1 MRGIGAVIHFRS
13 PTPGSTSA
21 PDFSGMWGSI
31 RDWFA
36 LSAQDEAAQCFRAIY
51 QPDEGMS
58 PPDRLKHFLRLKAL
72 ASPGRQA
79 NFTAERIPG
88 TGETI
93 CMIASGKNSDFPS
106 VTLHLSDQEWH
117 STQHQ
122 KGAVDSP
129 RSSVSDDNQTATVTG
144 TGGSVEARPK
154 GSPITRTQIQAWQE
168 LSPEAKRE
176 TGGWKVWAQSQ
187 GISVNSAGACLTNTG
202 VTPKGAIRLQPPG
215 ERGSSIT
222 NAQIQVWR
230 DLPQE
235 AKREAGGW
243 KVWAQ
248 TQGIN
253 INSAGACLTNTGL
266 TPRGAIRLQP
276 PGERG
281 TPITNQQIRAWQD
294 LSLEAK
300 REAGGWIRWAQS
312 QRINIDSA
320 STCLT
325 HTGLTPRGAVRLH
338 PPGERGT
345 PITNQQ
351 IRAWQDLPQEAKR
364 EAGGWIKWAQ
374 AQGITT
380 GSAGIF
386 LTNSGLTPFGTE
398 RLKPPG
404 ERGTPI
410 TNQQIRMWSDLP
422 QEAKHEAGGWMTWAQ
437 AQGIDINSA
446 SACLTNT
453 GLKPRG
459 AIRLQPSW
467 ERGSPITEAQLL
479 AWLNMSPEER
489 RTSGGWA
496 TWAQSQGINVGSAG
510 TYLTNTGLTPRG
522 AVRLQPPGERGT
534 PITDQQIRAW
544 KDLPQ
549 EAKRKAGGGITWAQS
564 QGINV
569 GSAGAYLTN
578 TGLTPRGAI
587 RLQPPGER
595 GTPLTNQ
602 QIRAW
607 QDLPQEAKREAG
619 GRIKWA
625 LAQGITIG
633 SAGIFLTN
641 SGLTPFGTERL
652 KPPGE
657 RGTPITNQQIRMWR
671 DLPQEAKHKAGGWM
685 TWAQAQGID
694 INSAS
699 AYLTNTGLKLTGVIR
714 LQPPGERGSPITEA
728 QHLAWLNMSP
738 EERRTSGGWAT
749 WAQARRISYI
759 SARKYL
765 APTDSEMPSRG
776 ISRPSP
782 PSTVT
787 SDSPQASTS
796 AATTTGDKIAVSMSA
811 PPECSGEKR
820 SLPSTK
826 ADISAPPA
834 KHIKEEEDDVTCR
847 THQINNNLPILQHWR
862 DPAISVMAR
871 AEGRIET
878 LQVTRWGPLF
888 NPLPRKI
895 KARINQDIRWF
906 LQNEGSHDA
915 RMNAMMSVA
924 IPLDDIDGYRGRA
937 VYARTNLAAFTV
949 LGPYSGRLLDSETVR
964 CEYEKEYGREASNY
978 YFATRSQER
987 LVSAW
992 PEGNILSLLNSPVF
1006 THRTAETEAR
1016 QNVSAV
1022 LVGKN
1027 IHFFLTTRDVRA
1039 GEELWFD
1046 YGPDYRH
1053 FEPGEALRSASV
1065 KEEPSSP
1072 EEG

>member
-21 PDFSGMWGSI
+21 PDFSGMWSSI

-36 LSAQDEAAQCFRAIY
+36 LSAQDEAAQCFRAFY

-79 NFTAERIPG
+79 NFTAERILG

-122 KGAVDSP
+122 KEAVDSP

-154 GSPITRTQIQAWQE
+154 GSPITRAQIQAWQE

-187 GISVNSAGACLTNTG
+187 GINIGSAGTCLTNTG
-202 VTPKGAIRLQPPG
+202 LRPRGAIRLQPPG

-243 KVWAQ
+243 IKWAQ
-248 TQGIN
+248 AQGIN
-253 INSAGACLTNTGL
+253 IGSAGACLTNTGL

-281 TPITNQQIRAWQD
+281 TPIINMQIQAWQD
-294 LSLEAK
+294 LPLEAK
-300 REAGGWIRWAQS
+300 REAGGWIRWAQA
-312 QRINIDSA
+312 QGINIDSA
-320 STCLT
+320 SACLT
-325 HTGLTPRGAVRLH
+325 NTGLTPSGAIRLQ

-351 IRAWQDLPQEAKR
+351 IRAWQDLPLEAKR
-364 EAGGWIKWAQ
+364 
-374 AQGITT
+374 
-380 GSAGIF
+380 
-386 LTNSGLTPFGTE
+386 
-398 RLKPPG
+398 
-404 ERGTPI
+404 
-410 TNQQIRMWSDLP
+410 
-422 QEAKHEAGGWMTWAQ
+422 EAGGWMTWAQ
-437 AQGIDINSA
+437 AQSIDIYSA
-446 SACLTNT
+446 SAYLTNT
-453 GLKPRG
+453 GLKSQG
-459 AIRLQPSW
+459 VVRLQPPG

-479 AWLNMSPEER
+479 AWLNMSP
-489 RTSGGWA
+489 
-496 TWAQSQGINVGSAG
+496 
-510 TYLTNTGLTPRG
+510 
-522 AVRLQPPGERGT
+522 
-534 PITDQQIRAW
+534 D
-544 KDLPQ
+544 
-549 EAKRKAGGGITWAQS
+549 
-564 QGINV
+564 
-569 GSAGAYLTN
+569 
-578 TGLTPRGAI
+578 
-587 RLQPPGER
+587 
-595 GTPLTNQ
+595 
-602 QIRAW
+602 
-607 QDLPQEAKREAG
+607 
-619 GRIKWA
+619 
-625 LAQGITIG
+625 
-633 SAGIFLTN
+633 
-641 SGLTPFGTERL
+641 
-652 KPPGE
+652 
-657 RGTPITNQQIRMWR
+657 
-671 DLPQEAKHKAGGWM
+671 
-685 TWAQAQGID
+685 
-694 INSAS
+694 
-699 AYLTNTGLKLTGVIR
+699 
-714 LQPPGERGSPITEA
+714 
-728 QHLAWLNMSP
+728 
-738 EERRTSGGWAT
+738 ERRTSGGWAT
-749 WAQARRISYI
+749 WAQARGISYI

-776 ISRPSP
+776 TSRPSP
-782 PSTVT
+782 PTTVT

-796 AATTTGDKIAVSMSA
+796 AATTTGDEIAVSVST
-811 PPECSGEKR
+811 PPERSGEKR

-826 ADISAPPA
+826 EDISAPPA
-834 KHIKEEEDDVTCR
+834 KQIKEEEDDVTWL
-847 THQINNNLPILQHWR
+847 THQINNNLPILRHWR
-862 DPAISVMAR
+862 DPAISVMAQ

-888 NPLPRKI
+888 NLLSRQT
-895 KARINQDIRWF
+895 KARINQNIRWF
-906 LQNEGSHDA
+906 LQNEGKHDA

-924 IPLDDIDGYRGRA
+924 IPLDDSDGYRGRT

-949 LGPYSGRLLDSETVR
+949 LGPYSGRLLDSEKVR
-964 CEYEKEYGREASNY
+964 CEYEKKYGKESGNY

-992 PEGNILSLLNSPVF
+992 PEGNILSLINSPVF

-1027 IHFFLTTRDVRA
+1027 IHFYVTTRDISA

-1046 YGPDYRH
+1046 YGPDYQH
-1053 FEPGEALRSASV
+1053 FESGEALRSAQV

>member
-21 PDFSGMWGSI
+21 PDFSGMWSSI

-36 LSAQDEAAQCFRAIY
+36 LSAQDEAAQCFRAFY

-79 NFTAERIPG
+79 NFTAERILG

-122 KGAVDSP
+122 KEAVDSP

-154 GSPITRTQIQAWQE
+154 GSPITRAQIQAWQE

-187 GISVNSAGACLTNTG
+187 GINIGSAGTCLTNTG
-202 VTPKGAIRLQPPG
+202 LRPRGAIRLQPPG

-243 KVWAQ
+243 IKWAQ
-248 TQGIN
+248 AQGIN
-253 INSAGACLTNTGL
+253 IGSAGACLTNTGL
-266 TPRGAIRLQP
+266 TPSGAIRLQP

-294 LSLEAK
+294 LPLEAK
-300 REAGGWIRWAQS
+300 NEAGG
-312 QRINIDSA
+312 
-320 STCLT
+320 C
-325 HTGLTPRGAVRLH
+325 
-338 PPGERGT
+338 
-345 PITNQQ
+345 
-351 IRAWQDLPQEAKR
+351 
-364 EAGGWIKWAQ
+364 IKWAQ
-374 AQGITT
+374 AQGINI
-380 GSAGIF
+380 GSTRMF

-410 TNQQIRMWSDLP
+410 TNQQIRAWQDLP
-422 QEAKHEAGGWMTWAQ
+422 LEAKREAGGWMTWAQ
-437 AQGIDINSA
+437 AQSIDIYSA
-446 SACLTNT
+446 SAYLTNT
-453 GLKPRG
+453 GLKSQG
-459 AIRLQPSW
+459 VVRLQPPG

-479 AWLNMSPEER
+479 AWLNMSP
-489 RTSGGWA
+489 
-496 TWAQSQGINVGSAG
+496 
-510 TYLTNTGLTPRG
+510 
-522 AVRLQPPGERGT
+522 
-534 PITDQQIRAW
+534 D
-544 KDLPQ
+544 
-549 EAKRKAGGGITWAQS
+549 
-564 QGINV
+564 
-569 GSAGAYLTN
+569 
-578 TGLTPRGAI
+578 
-587 RLQPPGER
+587 
-595 GTPLTNQ
+595 
-602 QIRAW
+602 
-607 QDLPQEAKREAG
+607 
-619 GRIKWA
+619 
-625 LAQGITIG
+625 
-633 SAGIFLTN
+633 
-641 SGLTPFGTERL
+641 
-652 KPPGE
+652 
-657 RGTPITNQQIRMWR
+657 
-671 DLPQEAKHKAGGWM
+671 
-685 TWAQAQGID
+685 
-694 INSAS
+694 
-699 AYLTNTGLKLTGVIR
+699 
-714 LQPPGERGSPITEA
+714 
-728 QHLAWLNMSP
+728 
-738 EERRTSGGWAT
+738 ERRTSGGWAT
-749 WAQARRISYI
+749 WAQARGISYI

-776 ISRPSP
+776 TSRPSP
-782 PSTVT
+782 PTTVT

-796 AATTTGDKIAVSMSA
+796 AATTTGDEIAVSVST
-811 PPECSGEKR
+811 PPERSGEKR

-826 ADISAPPA
+826 EDISAPPA
-834 KHIKEEEDDVTCR
+834 KQIKEEEDDVTWL
-847 THQINNNLPILQHWR
+847 THQINNNLPILRHWR
-862 DPAISVMAR
+862 DPAISVMAQ

-888 NPLPRKI
+888 NLLSRQT
-895 KARINQDIRWF
+895 KARINQNIRWF
-906 LQNEGSHDA
+906 LQNEGKHDA

-924 IPLDDIDGYRGRA
+924 IPLDDSDGYRGRT

-949 LGPYSGRLLDSETVR
+949 LGPYSGRLLDSEKVR
-964 CEYEKEYGREASNY
+964 CEYEKKYGKESGNY

-992 PEGNILSLLNSPVF
+992 PEGNILSLINSPVF

-1027 IHFFLTTRDVRA
+1027 IHFYVTTRDISA

-1046 YGPDYRH
+1046 YGPDYQH
-1053 FEPGEALRSASV
+1053 FESGEALRSAQV

>member
-13 PTPGSTSA
+13 PTPGSTSV
-21 PDFSGMWGSI
+21 PDFSGMWSSI

-36 LSAQDEAAQCFRAIY
+36 LSAQDEAAQCFRAFY

-79 NFTAERIPG
+79 NFTAERILG

-122 KGAVDSP
+122 KEAVDSP

-154 GSPITRTQIQAWQE
+154 GSPITNLQIQTWRDLPQ
-168 LSPEAKRE
+168 EAKRE
-176 TGGWKVWAQSQ
+176 AGGWIRWAQSQ
-187 GISVNSAGACLTNTG
+187 GINIGSAGVCLTNTG
-202 VTPKGAIRLQPPG
+202 LTPKGAIRLQPPG
-215 ERGSSIT
+215 ERGTPII
-222 NAQIQVWR
+222 NMQIRAWQ

-243 KVWAQ
+243 IRWAQ
-248 TQGIN
+248 AQGIN
-253 INSAGACLTNTGL
+253 IDSASACLTNTGL

-294 LSLEAK
+294 LPLEAK
-300 REAGGWIRWAQS
+300 R
-312 QRINIDSA
+312 
-320 STCLT
+320 
-325 HTGLTPRGAVRLH
+325 
-338 PPGERGT
+338 
-345 PITNQQ
+345 
-351 IRAWQDLPQEAKR
+351 
-364 EAGGWIKWAQ
+364 
-374 AQGITT
+374 
-380 GSAGIF
+380 
-386 LTNSGLTPFGTE
+386 
-398 RLKPPG
+398 
-404 ERGTPI
+404 
-410 TNQQIRMWSDLP
+410 
-422 QEAKHEAGGWMTWAQ
+422 EAGGWMTWAQ

-446 SACLTNT
+446 SAYLTKT
-453 GLKPRG
+453 GLKPQVVV
-459 AIRLQPSW
+459 RLQPPR

-496 TWAQSQGINVGSAG
+496 TWAQA
-510 TYLTNTGLTPRG
+510 RG
-522 AVRLQPPGERGT
+522 
-534 PITDQQIRAW
+534 
-544 KDLPQ
+544 
-549 EAKRKAGGGITWAQS
+549 
-564 QGINV
+564 
-569 GSAGAYLTN
+569 
-578 TGLTPRGAI
+578 
-587 RLQPPGER
+587 
-595 GTPLTNQ
+595 
-602 QIRAW
+602 
-607 QDLPQEAKREAG
+607 
-619 GRIKWA
+619 
-625 LAQGITIG
+625 
-633 SAGIFLTN
+633 
-641 SGLTPFGTERL
+641 
-652 KPPGE
+652 
-657 RGTPITNQQIRMWR
+657 
-671 DLPQEAKHKAGGWM
+671 
-685 TWAQAQGID
+685 
-694 INSAS
+694 
-699 AYLTNTGLKLTGVIR
+699 
-714 LQPPGERGSPITEA
+714 
-728 QHLAWLNMSP
+728 
-738 EERRTSGGWAT
+738 
-749 WAQARRISYI
+749 ISYI

-776 ISRPSP
+776 TSRPSP

-796 AATTTGDKIAVSMSA
+796 AATTTGDEIAVSMTA
-811 PPECSGEKR
+811 PPEHSGEKR

-826 ADISAPPA
+826 EDISAPPA
-834 KHIKEEEDDVTCR
+834 KQIKEEEDDVTWR
-847 THQINNNLPILQHWR
+847 THQINNNLPILRHWR
-862 DPAISVMAR
+862 DPAISVMTQ

-888 NPLPRKI
+888 NLLSRQT

-906 LQNEGSHDA
+906 LQNEGKHDA

-924 IPLDDIDGYRGRA
+924 IPLDDSDGYRGRT
-937 VYARTNLAAFTV
+937 VYARIDLAAFTV
-949 LGPYSGRLLDSETVR
+949 LGPYSGRLLDSEKVR
-964 CEYEKEYGREASNY
+964 CEYEKEYGKEAGNY

-992 PEGNILSLLNSPVF
+992 PEGNILSLINSPAF

-1027 IHFFLTTRDVRA
+1027 IHFYVTTRDISA

-1053 FEPGEALRSASV
+1053 FESGEALRSAQV
-1065 KEEPSSP
+1065 KEEPPSP

>member
-13 PTPGSTSA
+13 PTPGSTSV
-21 PDFSGMWGSI
+21 PDFSGMWSSI

-36 LSAQDEAAQCFRAIY
+36 LSAQDEAAQCFRAFY

-79 NFTAERIPG
+79 NFTAERILG

-122 KGAVDSP
+122 KEAVDSP

-154 GSPITRTQIQAWQE
+154 GSPITNLQIQTWRDLPQ
-168 LSPEAKRE
+168 EAKRE
-176 TGGWKVWAQSQ
+176 AGGWKVWAQSQ
-187 GISVNSAGACLTNTG
+187 GINIGSAGACLTNTG
-202 VTPKGAIRLQPPG
+202 LRPKGAIRLQPPG

-243 KVWAQ
+243 IRWAQ
-248 TQGIN
+248 SQGIN
-253 INSAGACLTNTGL
+253 IGSAGVCLTNTGL
-266 TPRGAIRLQP
+266 TPKGAIRLQP

-281 TPITNQQIRAWQD
+281 TPI
-294 LSLEAK
+294 
-300 REAGGWIRWAQS
+300 
-312 QRINIDSA
+312 INM
-320 STCLT
+320 
-325 HTGLTPRGAVRLH
+325 
-338 PPGERGT
+338 
-345 PITNQQ
+345 Q
-351 IRAWQDLPQEAKR
+351 IRAWQDLPLEAKR
-364 EAGGWIKWAQ
+364 
-374 AQGITT
+374 
-380 GSAGIF
+380 
-386 LTNSGLTPFGTE
+386 
-398 RLKPPG
+398 
-404 ERGTPI
+404 
-410 TNQQIRMWSDLP
+410 
-422 QEAKHEAGGWMTWAQ
+422 EAGGWMTWAQ

-446 SACLTNT
+446 SAYLTKT
-453 GLKPRG
+453 GLKPQVVV
-459 AIRLQPSW
+459 RLQPPR

-496 TWAQSQGINVGSAG
+496 TWAQA
-510 TYLTNTGLTPRG
+510 RG
-522 AVRLQPPGERGT
+522 
-534 PITDQQIRAW
+534 
-544 KDLPQ
+544 
-549 EAKRKAGGGITWAQS
+549 
-564 QGINV
+564 
-569 GSAGAYLTN
+569 
-578 TGLTPRGAI
+578 
-587 RLQPPGER
+587 
-595 GTPLTNQ
+595 
-602 QIRAW
+602 
-607 QDLPQEAKREAG
+607 
-619 GRIKWA
+619 
-625 LAQGITIG
+625 
-633 SAGIFLTN
+633 
-641 SGLTPFGTERL
+641 
-652 KPPGE
+652 
-657 RGTPITNQQIRMWR
+657 
-671 DLPQEAKHKAGGWM
+671 
-685 TWAQAQGID
+685 
-694 INSAS
+694 
-699 AYLTNTGLKLTGVIR
+699 
-714 LQPPGERGSPITEA
+714 
-728 QHLAWLNMSP
+728 
-738 EERRTSGGWAT
+738 
-749 WAQARRISYI
+749 ISYI

-776 ISRPSP
+776 TSRPSP

-796 AATTTGDKIAVSMSA
+796 AATTTGDEIAVSMTA
-811 PPECSGEKR
+811 PPEHSGEKR

-826 ADISAPPA
+826 EDISAPPA
-834 KHIKEEEDDVTCR
+834 KQIKEEEDDVTWR
-847 THQINNNLPILQHWR
+847 THQINNNLPILRHWR
-862 DPAISVMAR
+862 DPAISVMTQ

-888 NPLPRKI
+888 NLLSRQT

-906 LQNEGSHDA
+906 LQNEGKHDA

-924 IPLDDIDGYRGRA
+924 IPLDDSDGYRGRT
-937 VYARTNLAAFTV
+937 VYARIDLAAFTV
-949 LGPYSGRLLDSETVR
+949 LGPYSGRLLDSEKVR
-964 CEYEKEYGREASNY
+964 CEYEKEYGKEAGNY

-992 PEGNILSLLNSPVF
+992 PEGNILSLINSPAF

-1027 IHFFLTTRDVRA
+1027 IHFYVTTRDISA

-1053 FEPGEALRSASV
+1053 FESGEALRSAQV
-1065 KEEPSSP
+1065 KEEPPSP

>member
-13 PTPGSTSA
+13 PTPGSTSV
-21 PDFSGMWGSI
+21 PDFSGMWSSI

-36 LSAQDEAAQCFRAIY
+36 LSAQDEAAQCFRAFY

-79 NFTAERIPG
+79 NFTAERILG

-122 KGAVDSP
+122 KEAVDSP

-154 GSPITRTQIQAWQE
+154 GSPITNLQIQTWRDLPQ
-168 LSPEAKRE
+168 EAKRE
-176 TGGWKVWAQSQ
+176 AGGWKVWAQSQ
-187 GISVNSAGACLTNTG
+187 GINIGSAGACLTNTG
-202 VTPKGAIRLQPPG
+202 LRPKGAIRLQPPG

-243 KVWAQ
+243 IRWAQ
-248 TQGIN
+248 SQGIN
-253 INSAGACLTNTGL
+253 IGSAGVCLTNTGL
-266 TPRGAIRLQP
+266 TPKGAIRLQP

-281 TPITNQQIRAWQD
+281 TPI
-294 LSLEAK
+294 
-300 REAGGWIRWAQS
+300 
-312 QRINIDSA
+312 INM
-320 STCLT
+320 
-325 HTGLTPRGAVRLH
+325 
-338 PPGERGT
+338 
-345 PITNQQ
+345 Q

-364 EAGGWIKWAQ
+364 EAGGWIRWAQ
-374 AQGITT
+374 AQGI
-380 GSAGIF
+380 
-386 LTNSGLTPFGTE
+386 N
-398 RLKPPG
+398 
-404 ERGTPI
+404 
-410 TNQQIRMWSDLP
+410 
-422 QEAKHEAGGWMTWAQ
+422 
-437 AQGIDINSA
+437 IDSA
-446 SACLTNT
+446 SAYLTKT
-453 GLKPRG
+453 GLKPQVVV
-459 AIRLQPSW
+459 RLQPPR

-496 TWAQSQGINVGSAG
+496 TWAQA
-510 TYLTNTGLTPRG
+510 RG
-522 AVRLQPPGERGT
+522 
-534 PITDQQIRAW
+534 
-544 KDLPQ
+544 
-549 EAKRKAGGGITWAQS
+549 
-564 QGINV
+564 
-569 GSAGAYLTN
+569 
-578 TGLTPRGAI
+578 
-587 RLQPPGER
+587 
-595 GTPLTNQ
+595 
-602 QIRAW
+602 
-607 QDLPQEAKREAG
+607 
-619 GRIKWA
+619 
-625 LAQGITIG
+625 
-633 SAGIFLTN
+633 
-641 SGLTPFGTERL
+641 
-652 KPPGE
+652 
-657 RGTPITNQQIRMWR
+657 
-671 DLPQEAKHKAGGWM
+671 
-685 TWAQAQGID
+685 
-694 INSAS
+694 
-699 AYLTNTGLKLTGVIR
+699 
-714 LQPPGERGSPITEA
+714 
-728 QHLAWLNMSP
+728 
-738 EERRTSGGWAT
+738 
-749 WAQARRISYI
+749 ISYI

-776 ISRPSP
+776 TSRPSP

-796 AATTTGDKIAVSMSA
+796 AATTTGDEIAISMTA
-811 PPECSGEKR
+811 PPEHIGEKR

-826 ADISAPPA
+826 EDISAPPA
-834 KHIKEEEDDVTCR
+834 KQIKEEEDDVTWR
-847 THQINNNLPILQHWR
+847 THQINNNLPILRHWR
-862 DPAISVMAR
+862 DPAISVMTQ

-888 NPLPRKI
+888 NLLSRQT

-906 LQNEGSHDA
+906 LQNEGKHDA

-924 IPLDDIDGYRGRA
+924 IPLDDSDGYRGRT
-937 VYARTNLAAFTV
+937 VYARIDLAAFTV
-949 LGPYSGRLLDSETVR
+949 LGPYSGRLLDSEKVR
-964 CEYEKEYGREASNY
+964 CEYEKEYGKEAGNY

-992 PEGNILSLLNSPVF
+992 PEGNILSLINSPAF

-1027 IHFFLTTRDVRA
+1027 IHFYVTTRDISA

-1053 FEPGEALRSASV
+1053 FESGEALRSAQV
-1065 KEEPSSP
+1065 KEEPPSP

>member
-13 PTPGSTSA
+13 PTPGSTSV
-21 PDFSGMWGSI
+21 PDFSGMWSSI
-31 RDWFA
+31 RDWFS
-36 LSAQDEAAQCFRAIY
+36 LSAQDEAAQYFRAFY

-79 NFTAERIPG
+79 NFTAERILG

-122 KGAVDSP
+122 KEAVDSP
-129 RSSVSDDNQTATVTG
+129 RSSVSDDNQTATATG

-168 LSPEAKRE
+168 LSPEAKCE
-176 TGGWKVWAQSQ
+176 TGGWKVWAQTQ
-187 GISVNSAGACLTNTG
+187 GINIGSAGAFLTNTG
-202 VTPKGAIRLQPPG
+202 LTPRGTIRLQPPG

-253 INSAGACLTNTGL
+253 IGSAGACLTNTGL
-266 TPRGAIRLQP
+266 THRGAVRLQP

-281 TPITNQQIRAWQD
+281 SSITHAQIQVWR
-294 LSLEAK
+294 
-300 REAGGWIRWAQS
+300 
-312 QRINIDSA
+312 
-320 STCLT
+320 
-325 HTGLTPRGAVRLH
+325 
-338 PPGERGT
+338 
-345 PITNQQ
+345 
-351 IRAWQDLPQEAKR
+351 DLPQEAKR
-364 EAGGWIKWAQ
+364 EAGGWMTWARTQGINIGSARSCLTNTGLKPFGIERLKPPGERGTPIINMQIQAWQELSQEARNLAGGCIKWAQ
-374 AQGITT
+374 AQGINI
-380 GSAGIF
+380 GSTRIF

-404 ERGTPI
+404 ERGTSI
-410 TNQQIRMWSDLP
+410 TNQQIRTWRDLP
-422 QEAKHEAGGWMTWAQ
+422 PEEKHMAGGWMTWAQ
-437 AQGIDINSA
+437 SQGIDISSA
-446 SACLTNT
+446 SVYLTNT
-453 GLKPRG
+453 GLKPQG
-459 AIRLQPSW
+459 VVRLQPPG

-496 TWAQSQGINVGSAG
+496 IWAQ
-510 TYLTNTGLTPRG
+510 TRG
-522 AVRLQPPGERGT
+522 
-534 PITDQQIRAW
+534 
-544 KDLPQ
+544 
-549 EAKRKAGGGITWAQS
+549 
-564 QGINV
+564 
-569 GSAGAYLTN
+569 
-578 TGLTPRGAI
+578 
-587 RLQPPGER
+587 
-595 GTPLTNQ
+595 
-602 QIRAW
+602 
-607 QDLPQEAKREAG
+607 
-619 GRIKWA
+619 
-625 LAQGITIG
+625 
-633 SAGIFLTN
+633 
-641 SGLTPFGTERL
+641 
-652 KPPGE
+652 
-657 RGTPITNQQIRMWR
+657 
-671 DLPQEAKHKAGGWM
+671 
-685 TWAQAQGID
+685 
-694 INSAS
+694 
-699 AYLTNTGLKLTGVIR
+699 
-714 LQPPGERGSPITEA
+714 
-728 QHLAWLNMSP
+728 
-738 EERRTSGGWAT
+738 
-749 WAQARRISYI
+749 ISYI

-776 ISRPSP
+776 TSRPSP

-787 SDSPQASTS
+787 SGSPQASTS
-796 AATTTGDKIAVSMSA
+796 AAATTGDEIAVSMSA
-811 PPECSGEKR
+811 PPEHSGEKR
-820 SLPSTK
+820 SPPSTK
-826 ADISAPPA
+826 EDISAPPA
-834 KHIKEEEDDVTCR
+834 KQIKEEEDDVTWR
-847 THQINNNLPILQHWR
+847 THQINNNLPILRHWR
-862 DPAISVMAR
+862 NPAISVMAQ

-888 NPLPRKI
+888 NLLSRQT

-906 LQNEGSHDA
+906 LQNEGSHDT

-924 IPLDDIDGYRGRA
+924 IPLDDSDGYRGRT
-937 VYARTNLAAFTV
+937 VYARTDLAAFTV
-949 LGPYSGRLLDSETVR
+949 LGPYSGRLLDSEKVR
-964 CEYEKEYGREASNY
+964 CEYEKEYGKEAGNY

-992 PEGNILSLLNSPVF
+992 PEGNILSLINSPAF

-1027 IHFFLTTRDVRA
+1027 IHFYVTTRDISA

-1053 FEPGEALRSASV
+1053 FESGEALRSTQV
-1065 KEEPSSP
+1065 KEEPPSP

>member
-1 MRGIGAVIHFRS
+1 MRGIEAVIHFRS
-13 PTPGSTSA
+13 PTPGSTSV
-21 PDFSGMWGSI
+21 PDFSGMWNSI
-31 RDWFA
+31 SDWFT
-36 LSAQDEAAQCFRAIY
+36 LSAQDEAAQCFRAFY

-79 NFTAERIPG
+79 NFTAERILG

-122 KGAVDSP
+122 KEAVDSP

-154 GSPITRTQIQAWQE
+154 GSPITNLQIQ
-168 LSPEAKRE
+168 
-176 TGGWKVWAQSQ
+176 T
-187 GISVNSAGACLTNTG
+187 
-202 VTPKGAIRLQPPG
+202 
-215 ERGSSIT
+215 
-222 NAQIQVWR
+222 WR

-248 TQGIN
+248 SQGIN
-253 INSAGACLTNTGL
+253 IGSAGACLTNTGL

-281 TPITNQQIRAWQD
+281 TPITNQQIRAWKD
-294 LSLEAK
+294 LPQEAK
-300 REAGGWIRWAQS
+300 REAGGWIRWAQ
-312 QRINIDSA
+312 
-320 STCLT
+320 
-325 HTGLTPRGAVRLH
+325 
-338 PPGERGT
+338 
-345 PITNQQ
+345 
-351 IRAWQDLPQEAKR
+351 
-364 EAGGWIKWAQ
+364 
-374 AQGITT
+374 AQGITI

-386 LTNSGLTPFGTE
+386 LTNRGLTPFGTE

-410 TNQQIRMWSDLP
+410 INMQIRAWQDLP
-422 QEAKHEAGGWMTWAQ
+422 LEAKREAGGWMTWAQ

-446 SACLTNT
+446 SAYLTNT

-459 AIRLQPSW
+459 VVRLQPPG

-496 TWAQSQGINVGSAG
+496 TWAQ
-510 TYLTNTGLTPRG
+510 
-522 AVRLQPPGERGT
+522 
-534 PITDQQIRAW
+534 
-544 KDLPQ
+544 
-549 EAKRKAGGGITWAQS
+549 
-564 QGINV
+564 
-569 GSAGAYLTN
+569 
-578 TGLTPRGAI
+578 
-587 RLQPPGER
+587 
-595 GTPLTNQ
+595 
-602 QIRAW
+602 
-607 QDLPQEAKREAG
+607 
-619 GRIKWA
+619 
-625 LAQGITIG
+625 AQGI
-633 SAGIFLTN
+633 
-641 SGLTPFGTERL
+641 
-652 KPPGE
+652 
-657 RGTPITNQQIRMWR
+657 
-671 DLPQEAKHKAGGWM
+671 
-685 TWAQAQGID
+685 
-694 INSAS
+694 
-699 AYLTNTGLKLTGVIR
+699 
-714 LQPPGERGSPITEA
+714 
-728 QHLAWLNMSP
+728 
-738 EERRTSGGWAT
+738 
-749 WAQARRISYI
+749 SYR

-765 APTDSEMPSRG
+765 APTDIEMPSRG
-776 ISRPSP
+776 TSCPSP
-782 PSTVT
+782 SSTVT

-796 AATTTGDKIAVSMSA
+796 AATTTGDEIAVSMST
-811 PPECSGEKR
+811 PPERSGEKR

-826 ADISAPPA
+826 EDTSAPPA
-834 KHIKEEEDDVTCR
+834 KQIKEEEDDVTWR
-847 THQINNNLPILQHWR
+847 THQINNNLPILRHWR
-862 DPAISVMAR
+862 DPAISVMTQ

-888 NPLPRKI
+888 NLLSRQT
-895 KARINQDIRWF
+895 KARINQEIRWF
-906 LQNEGSHDA
+906 LQNEGRHDA
-915 RMNAMMSVA
+915 RMNEMMSVA
-924 IPLDDIDGYRGRA
+924 IPLDDSDGYRGRT
-937 VYARTNLAAFTV
+937 VYARTVLTAFTV
-949 LGPYSGRLLDSETVR
+949 LGPYSGRLLDSEKVR
-964 CEYEKEYGREASNY
+964 CEYEKEYGKEAGNY

-992 PEGNILSLLNSPVF
+992 PEGNILSLINSPAF

-1027 IHFFLTTRDVRA
+1027 IHFYVTTRDISA

-1053 FEPGEALRSASV
+1053 FESGEALRSAQV

>member
-1 MRGIGAVIHFRS
+1 MRGIEAVIHFRS
-13 PTPGSTSA
+13 PTPGSTSV
-21 PDFSGMWGSI
+21 PDFSGMWNSI
-31 RDWFA
+31 SDWFT
-36 LSAQDEAAQCFRAIY
+36 LSAQDEAAQCFRAFY

-79 NFTAERIPG
+79 NFTAERILG

-122 KGAVDSP
+122 KEAVDSP

-154 GSPITRTQIQAWQE
+154 GSPITNLQIQ
-168 LSPEAKRE
+168 
-176 TGGWKVWAQSQ
+176 T
-187 GISVNSAGACLTNTG
+187 
-202 VTPKGAIRLQPPG
+202 
-215 ERGSSIT
+215 
-222 NAQIQVWR
+222 WR

-248 TQGIN
+248 SQGIN
-253 INSAGACLTNTGL
+253 IGSAGACLTNTGL

-281 TPITNQQIRAWQD
+281 TPITNQQIRAWKD
-294 LSLEAK
+294 LPQEAK
-300 REAGGWIRWAQS
+300 REAGGWIRWAQ
-312 QRINIDSA
+312 
-320 STCLT
+320 
-325 HTGLTPRGAVRLH
+325 
-338 PPGERGT
+338 
-345 PITNQQ
+345 
-351 IRAWQDLPQEAKR
+351 
-364 EAGGWIKWAQ
+364 
-374 AQGITT
+374 AQGITI

-386 LTNSGLTPFGTE
+386 LTNRGLTPFGTE

-410 TNQQIRMWSDLP
+410 TNQQIRAWQDLP
-422 QEAKHEAGGWMTWAQ
+422 LEAKREAGGWMTWAQ

-446 SACLTNT
+446 SAYLTKT
-453 GLKPRG
+453 GLKPQVVV
-459 AIRLQPSW
+459 RLQPPR

-496 TWAQSQGINVGSAG
+496 TWAQA
-510 TYLTNTGLTPRG
+510 RG
-522 AVRLQPPGERGT
+522 
-534 PITDQQIRAW
+534 
-544 KDLPQ
+544 
-549 EAKRKAGGGITWAQS
+549 
-564 QGINV
+564 
-569 GSAGAYLTN
+569 
-578 TGLTPRGAI
+578 
-587 RLQPPGER
+587 
-595 GTPLTNQ
+595 
-602 QIRAW
+602 
-607 QDLPQEAKREAG
+607 
-619 GRIKWA
+619 
-625 LAQGITIG
+625 
-633 SAGIFLTN
+633 
-641 SGLTPFGTERL
+641 
-652 KPPGE
+652 
-657 RGTPITNQQIRMWR
+657 
-671 DLPQEAKHKAGGWM
+671 
-685 TWAQAQGID
+685 
-694 INSAS
+694 
-699 AYLTNTGLKLTGVIR
+699 
-714 LQPPGERGSPITEA
+714 
-728 QHLAWLNMSP
+728 
-738 EERRTSGGWAT
+738 
-749 WAQARRISYI
+749 ISYI

-776 ISRPSP
+776 TSRPSP

-796 AATTTGDKIAVSMSA
+796 AATTTGDEIAVSMTA
-811 PPECSGEKR
+811 PPEHSGEKR

-826 ADISAPPA
+826 EDISAPPA
-834 KHIKEEEDDVTCR
+834 KQIKEEEDDVTWR
-847 THQINNNLPILQHWR
+847 THQIDNNLPILRHWR
-862 DPAISVMAR
+862 DPAISVMAQ

-888 NPLPRKI
+888 NLLSRQT

-906 LQNEGSHDA
+906 LQNEGKHDA

-924 IPLDDIDGYRGRA
+924 IPLDDSDGYRGRT
-937 VYARTNLAAFTV
+937 VYARIDLAAFTV
-949 LGPYSGRLLDSETVR
+949 LGPYSGRLLDSEKVR
-964 CEYEKEYGREASNY
+964 CEYEKEYGKEAGNY

-992 PEGNILSLLNSPVF
+992 PEGNILNLINSPAF

-1027 IHFFLTTRDVRA
+1027 IHFYVTTRDISA

-1053 FEPGEALRSASV
+1053 FESGEALRSAQV
-1065 KEEPSSP
+1065 KEEPPSP
-1072 EEG
+1072 DEG

>member
-21 PDFSGMWGSI
+21 PDFSGMWSSI

-36 LSAQDEAAQCFRAIY
+36 LSAQDEAAQCFRAFY

-79 NFTAERIPG
+79 NFTAERILG

-122 KGAVDSP
+122 KEAVDSP

-154 GSPITRTQIQAWQE
+154 GSPITRAQIQAWQE

-187 GISVNSAGACLTNTG
+187 GINIGSAGTCLTNTG
-202 VTPKGAIRLQPPG
+202 LRPRGAIRLQPPG

-243 KVWAQ
+243 IKWAQ
-248 TQGIN
+248 AQGIN
-253 INSAGACLTNTGL
+253 IGSAGACLTNTGL

-281 TPITNQQIRAWQD
+281 TPIINMQIQAWQD
-294 LSLEAK
+294 LPLEAK
-300 REAGGWIRWAQS
+300 REAGGWIRWAQA
-312 QRINIDSA
+312 QGINIDSA
-320 STCLT
+320 SACLT
-325 HTGLTPRGAVRLH
+325 NTGLTPSGAIRLQ

-351 IRAWQDLPQEAKR
+351 IRAWQDLPLEAKN
-364 EAGGWIKWAQ
+364 EAGGCIKWAQ
-374 AQGITT
+374 AQGINI
-380 GSAGIF
+380 GSTRMF

-410 TNQQIRMWSDLP
+410 TNQQIRAWQDLP
-422 QEAKHEAGGWMTWAQ
+422 LEAKREAGGWMTWAQ
-437 AQGIDINSA
+437 AQSIDIYSA
-446 SACLTNT
+446 SAYLTNT
-453 GLKPRG
+453 GLKSQG
-459 AIRLQPSW
+459 VVRLQPPG

-479 AWLNMSPEER
+479 AWLNMSP
-489 RTSGGWA
+489 
-496 TWAQSQGINVGSAG
+496 
-510 TYLTNTGLTPRG
+510 
-522 AVRLQPPGERGT
+522 
-534 PITDQQIRAW
+534 D
-544 KDLPQ
+544 
-549 EAKRKAGGGITWAQS
+549 
-564 QGINV
+564 
-569 GSAGAYLTN
+569 
-578 TGLTPRGAI
+578 
-587 RLQPPGER
+587 
-595 GTPLTNQ
+595 
-602 QIRAW
+602 
-607 QDLPQEAKREAG
+607 
-619 GRIKWA
+619 
-625 LAQGITIG
+625 
-633 SAGIFLTN
+633 
-641 SGLTPFGTERL
+641 
-652 KPPGE
+652 
-657 RGTPITNQQIRMWR
+657 
-671 DLPQEAKHKAGGWM
+671 
-685 TWAQAQGID
+685 
-694 INSAS
+694 
-699 AYLTNTGLKLTGVIR
+699 
-714 LQPPGERGSPITEA
+714 
-728 QHLAWLNMSP
+728 
-738 EERRTSGGWAT
+738 ERRTSGGWAT
-749 WAQARRISYI
+749 WAQARGISYI

-776 ISRPSP
+776 TSRPSP
-782 PSTVT
+782 PTTVT

-796 AATTTGDKIAVSMSA
+796 AATTTGDEIAVSVST
-811 PPECSGEKR
+811 PPERSGEKR

-826 ADISAPPA
+826 EDISAPPA
-834 KHIKEEEDDVTCR
+834 KQIKEEEDDVTWL
-847 THQINNNLPILQHWR
+847 THQINNNLPILRHWR
-862 DPAISVMAR
+862 DPAISVMAQ

-888 NPLPRKI
+888 NLLSRQT
-895 KARINQDIRWF
+895 KARINQNIRWF
-906 LQNEGSHDA
+906 LQNEGKHDA

-924 IPLDDIDGYRGRA
+924 IPLDDSDGYRGRT

-949 LGPYSGRLLDSETVR
+949 LGPYSGRLLDSEKVR
-964 CEYEKEYGREASNY
+964 CEYEKKYGKESGNY

-987 LVSAW
+987 LVLMN
-992 PEGNILSLLNSPVF
+992 PLMIF
-1006 THRTAETEAR
+1006 I
-1016 QNVSAV
+1016 
-1022 LVGKN
+1022 K
-1027 IHFFLTTRDVRA
+1027 IIK
-1039 GEELWFD
+1039 
-1046 YGPDYRH
+1046 
-1053 FEPGEALRSASV
+1053 LR
-1065 KEEPSSP
+1065 
-1072 EEG
+1072 

>member
-21 PDFSGMWGSI
+21 PDFSGMWSSI

-36 LSAQDEAAQCFRAIY
+36 LSAQDEAAQCFRAFY

-79 NFTAERIPG
+79 NFTTERILG

-117 STQHQ
+117 SIQHQ
-122 KGAVDSP
+122 EEAVDSP

-154 GSPITRTQIQAWQE
+154 GSPITRAQIQAWQE

-187 GISVNSAGACLTNTG
+187 GINIGSAGTCLTNTG
-202 VTPKGAIRLQPPG
+202 LRPKGAIRLQPPG

-243 KVWAQ
+243 IKWAQ
-248 TQGIN
+248 AQGIN
-253 INSAGACLTNTGL
+253 IGSAGACLTNTGL
-266 TPRGAIRLQP
+266 TPKGAIRLQP
-276 PGERG
+276 TGERG
-281 TPITNQQIRAWQD
+281 TPITNQQIRAWQE
-294 LSLEAK
+294 LSQEAK
-300 REAGGWIRWAQS
+300 NEAGG
-312 QRINIDSA
+312 
-320 STCLT
+320 C
-325 HTGLTPRGAVRLH
+325 
-338 PPGERGT
+338 
-345 PITNQQ
+345 
-351 IRAWQDLPQEAKR
+351 
-364 EAGGWIKWAQ
+364 IKWAQ
-374 AQGITT
+374 AQGINI
-380 GSAGIF
+380 GSTRMF

-410 TNQQIRMWSDLP
+410 TNQQIRAWQDLP
-422 QEAKHEAGGWMTWAQ
+422 LEAKREAGGWMTWAQ

-453 GLKPRG
+453 GLKPKG
-459 AIRLQPSW
+459 AIRLQPPG
-467 ERGSPITEAQLL
+467 ERGSSITEAQLL

-496 TWAQSQGINVGSAG
+496 TWAQA
-510 TYLTNTGLTPRG
+510 RG
-522 AVRLQPPGERGT
+522 
-534 PITDQQIRAW
+534 
-544 KDLPQ
+544 
-549 EAKRKAGGGITWAQS
+549 
-564 QGINV
+564 
-569 GSAGAYLTN
+569 
-578 TGLTPRGAI
+578 
-587 RLQPPGER
+587 
-595 GTPLTNQ
+595 
-602 QIRAW
+602 
-607 QDLPQEAKREAG
+607 
-619 GRIKWA
+619 
-625 LAQGITIG
+625 
-633 SAGIFLTN
+633 
-641 SGLTPFGTERL
+641 
-652 KPPGE
+652 
-657 RGTPITNQQIRMWR
+657 
-671 DLPQEAKHKAGGWM
+671 
-685 TWAQAQGID
+685 
-694 INSAS
+694 
-699 AYLTNTGLKLTGVIR
+699 
-714 LQPPGERGSPITEA
+714 
-728 QHLAWLNMSP
+728 
-738 EERRTSGGWAT
+738 
-749 WAQARRISYI
+749 ISYI

-776 ISRPSP
+776 TSRPSP

-796 AATTTGDKIAVSMSA
+796 AATTTGDEIAISMSA
-811 PPECSGEKR
+811 PPEHCGEKR

-834 KHIKEEEDDVTCR
+834 KQIKEEEDDVTWR

-862 DPAISVMAR
+862 DPAISVMAQ

-888 NPLPRKI
+888 NLLSRKT

-906 LQNEGSHDA
+906 LQNEGKHDA
-915 RMNAMMSVA
+915 RMNAMISVA
-924 IPLDDIDGYRGRA
+924 IPLDDSDGYRGRT

-949 LGPYSGRLLDSETVR
+949 LGPYSGRLLDSEKVR
-964 CEYEKEYGREASNY
+964 CEYEKEYGKEAGNY

-1016 QNVSAV
+1016 QNVSTV

-1027 IHFFLTTRDVRA
+1027 INFYVTTRDISA

-1046 YGPDYRH
+1046 YGPDYQH
-1053 FEPGEALRSASV
+1053 FESGEALRSAQV